1 MRTSF
6 RDWVTPETGILALPK
21 SVCLFIAFLFSFSA
35 CTELSEYD
43 NQRVESALSDSLVST
58 TESWDVEMVL
68 MKDGRSRILID
79 GSYAISYHSEER
91 KQTNIDGPVYVQL
104 FDSTGA
110 VETEAWSRRAIY
122 YDAKR
127 EFELYD
133 SVRVETVTDRE
144 LYTDFLK
151 WSQDSDQISSPDF
164 VTIVTPADSIAGYG
178 FEGLTDLS
186 SYTIQQPRG
195 RVLVD

>member
-6 RDWVTPETGILALPK
+6 RDWVTPETGILAQPNSFLL
-21 SVCLFIAFLFSFSA
+21 CAFLLSFSA
-35 CTELSEYD
+35 CSELSEFD
-43 NQRVESALSDSLVST
+43 NQQVESALNDSLVST
-58 TESWDVEMVL
+58 TESWDVEMML

-79 GSYAISYHSEER
+79 GSYAVSYQSEER

-110 VETEAWSRRAIY
+110 VETEAWSKRAIY

-133 SVRVETVTDRE
+133 SVKVETVTQRE
-144 LYTDFLK
+144 LYTEFLK
-151 WSQDSDQISSPDF
+151 WSQDSDRISTPDF
-164 VTIVTPADSIAGYG
+164 VTIITPADSIAGYG
-178 FEGLTDLS
+178 FDGLTDLS
-186 SYTIQQPRG
+186 SYTIQEPRG
-195 RVLVD
+195 RVIVD

>member
-6 RDWVTPETGILALPK
+6 RDWVTPETDILAQPK
-21 SVCLFIAFLFSFSA
+21 LIVLIACLLTFSA
-35 CTELSEYD
+35 CTELSEFD
-43 NQRVESALSDSLVST
+43 NQRVQSALGDSLVST

-79 GSYAISYHSEER
+79 GSYAISYHTEDR

-104 FDSTGA
+104 FDSVGA
-110 VETEAWSRRAIY
+110 IETEAWSKRAIY

-133 SVRVETVTDRE
+133 SVRVETVTQRE
-144 LYTDFLK
+144 LYTDYLK
-151 WSQDSDQISSPDF
+151 WSQDSDRITSPDF
-164 VTIVTPADSIAGYG
+164 VTIITPADSIAGYG
-178 FEGLTDLS
+178 FDGLTDLS

-195 RVLVD
+195 RVIVD

>member
-1 MRTSF
+1 M
-6 RDWVTPETGILALPK
+6 PETGTLALHKPT
-21 SVCLFIAFLFSFSA
+21 AFLIIFFISLTA
-35 CTELSEYD
+35 CSDLSEFD
-43 NQRVESALSDSLVST
+43 SRQVESALSDSLVST

-68 MKDGRSRILID
+68 MKDGLSRILID
-79 GSYAISYHSEER
+79 GSYAISYQSKDR
-91 KQTNIDGPVYVQL
+91 KQTNIEGPVYVQL

-110 VETEAWSRRAIY
+110 VETEAWSKRAIY

-133 SVRVETVTDRE
+133 SVRVETVTERE
-144 LYTDFLK
+144 LYTDYLK
-151 WSQDSDQISSPDF
+151 WSQDSDRISSPDF
-164 VTIVTPADSIAGYG
+164 VTIITPADSIAGYG
-178 FEGLTDLS
+178 FDGLTDLS